1 MDDNGSPDS
10 LAKKL
15 SWLWFV
21 LGGIALFIASVLAA
35 IPEGIADRI
44 PVVIIFGGVFGI
56 SLWRIVR
63 TIGNR
68 KTKGPARK
76 MGRRVLSGCLTA
88 IAIYVVVILGFTVVV
103 MWITPPDRVMKEA
116 ARPVIEALSA
126 YHGKAG
132 RYPAAINDLVPEYLP
147 AVPGCKPGKAE
158 PRMRYFL
165 SAEDG
170 EYTLL
175 CTKFVYQRQRY
186 SSRTKT
192 WDTSD

>member
-1 MDDNGSPDS
+1 MDNDRSPGS

-15 SWLWFV
+15 SWLWSV
-21 LGGIALFIASVLAA
+21 LGGMALFAASVFAVK
-35 IPEGIADRI
+35 PENIADRI
-44 PVVIIFGGVFGI
+44 PVAIIFGGIFGI
-56 SLWRIVR
+56 SVWRLVQAIV
-63 TIGNR
+63 NR
-68 KTKGPARK
+68 KRKDPARK
-76 MGRRVLSGCLTA
+76 MVRRTLSGCLTA
-88 IAIYVVVILGFTVVV
+88 IAIYCVAILGFTIVM

-132 RYPAAINDLVPEYLP
+132 RYPGAIDDLVPEYLP

-165 SAEDG
+165 STEDG

-175 CTKFVYQRQRY
+175 CTQFVYQRQRY